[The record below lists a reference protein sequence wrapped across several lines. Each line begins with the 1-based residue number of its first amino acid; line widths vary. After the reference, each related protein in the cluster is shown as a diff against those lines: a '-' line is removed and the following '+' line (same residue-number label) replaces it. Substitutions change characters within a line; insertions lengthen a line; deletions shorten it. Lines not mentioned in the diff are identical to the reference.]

1 MNGDSLA
8 SVMIK
13 SGVIVGLTVL
23 GLVIVQFLANRG
35 ARTVKTM
42 KQLREARR
50 QQLVTLV
57 QIAQWGANVLIVVS
71 AVLMLLSTLGVDI
84 SPIIASVGVLG
95 LAASLGAQSYI
106 KDVIGG
112 VLILIENHF
121 VIGDTIQV
129 GNVSGQVERLTL
141 RATYVR
147 DVNGHLV
154 VVPNGEVR
162 IVANQTKDWSRAV
175 VDVGITDDEDLER
188 VLAILGNL
196 VEELAQDP
204 TYEPRI
210 LERPQVLG
218 PLSQVEWA
226 RTVRVMAKTEPGE
239 QWGVSRE
246 LRKRIGDVFA
256 KEAIAT
262 PYPRQEV
269 TVHGLDGKGAGYPA

>member
-35 ARTVKTM
+35 ARTIKTM

-129 GNVSGQVERLTL
+129 GSVSGQVERLTL

-188 VLAILGNL
+188 VLAVLGNL
-196 VEELAQDP
+196 VEELAQDL
-204 TYEPRI
+204 TYEPLI
-210 LERPQVLG
+210 LETPKVLG

-256 KEAIAT
+256 KEGIAT

-269 TVHGLDGKGAGYPA
+269 TVHGLDGKSAGYSA